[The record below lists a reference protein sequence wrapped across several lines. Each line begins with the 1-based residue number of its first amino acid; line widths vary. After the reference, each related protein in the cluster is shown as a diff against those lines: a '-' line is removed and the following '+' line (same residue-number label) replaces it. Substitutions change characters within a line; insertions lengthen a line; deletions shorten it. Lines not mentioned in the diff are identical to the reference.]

1 MGILNSMIRS
11 SIYVG
16 FVLAIAYIGIQSF
29 TVITM
34 GIEDGWNT
42 IPLFGYVLL
51 SIGGVIFSATTLFTL
66 YAISQWARRDS

>member
-1 MGILNSMIRS
+1 M
-11 SIYVG
+11 
-16 FVLAIAYIGIQSF
+16 AIAYIGIQNL

-51 SIGGVIFSATTLFTL
+51 SIGGVIFSAATLFTF
-66 YAISQWARRDS
+66 YAISQWARGDS